1 MADKQDGWLDR
12 ETAERLL
19 RGASADD
26 AVGPA
31 ASKVDRDEAEQLV
44 RTLAALSSL
53 ADAPA
58 ADTGELPGE
67 AAALAAFRSAR
78 AADAPCETPAAHP
91 PVALT
96 YAGQEAYAVDELS
109 DLRTARRTAS
119 VAVPRPRTAV
129 AHESDAGLVR
139 IGRPRTSKAG
149 GRSRWSRTARF
160 SVAAA
165 LAVGLAGGVAVAAGT
180 GVLPGPFDGE
190 PAPPGAS
197 VSAPASPER
206 PLVSPEADVTAG
218 ATGRAVPDT
227 PGSAGGSAAPGASGD
242 TGSRDDGTD
251 ARDGEGHR
259 RDGALSSCRDLRAG
273 RTPDADRTRAL
284 ERLAGGPARVRTY
297 CADLL
302 KSVAG
307 RGDGRGDSRD
317 GQYGRDGRD
326 GKDRDTRDTRDG
338 RNGYEPP
345 GGDSG
350 DGSDGSDGGSSGRGD
365 GDDGDGDG
373 HHRGHGGRDGR
384 EGRDG
389 RDGHSRGGR
398 GGHDGHHNR
407 R

>member
-26 AVGPA
+26 AVGPT

-53 ADAPA
+53 VDAPVPDA
-58 ADTGELPGE
+58 GELPGE
-67 AAALAAFRSAR
+67 AAALAAFRGAR
-78 AADAPCETPAAHP
+78 AADAPCETPAAQTSAAQP
-91 PVALT
+91 AAPS
-96 YAGQEAYAVDELS
+96 YATHEGYATQEAYAVDELS

-139 IGRPRTSKAG
+139 IGRPRPSKAG
-149 GRSRWSRTARF
+149 GRSRWSRPARF

-206 PLVSPEADVTAG
+206 PLVSPEPDVTAG
-218 ATGRAVPDT
+218 ATGRAIPDT

-242 TGSRDDGTD
+242 TDARDDGTGT
-251 ARDGEGHR
+251 RDREGLR

-317 GQYGRDGRD
+317 GQYGRDG
-326 GKDRDTRDTRDG
+326 KDRDTRDTRDG
-338 RNGYEPP
+338 RNGYETP

-350 DGSDGSDGGSSGRGD
+350 DGSDGNDGGSGRGD

-384 EGRDG
+384 
-389 RDGHSRGGR
+389 
-398 GGHDGHHNR
+398 DGHHNR